1 MLLRSISGLGI
12 GALSGAMIGA
22 ITFGIYDYVHALHIG
37 LTSRWSFTALAGF
50 LYLGV
55 LGGFIGLVVGVTRVN
70 KIYGAIIGLIL
81 GLFLALLSYER
92 GLGEILI
99 LSALDLSLVSLIVST
114 FTKRIFASNSLQ
126 KKQSLTWQASFIN

>member
-1 MLLRSISGLGI
+1 LIA
-12 GALSGAMIGA
+12 GALSGAVVGA
-22 ITFGIYDYVHALHIG
+22 ISLGIYDYVHALNIG

-55 LGGFIGLVVGVTRVN
+55 LGGFTGLVVGVTRVN

-81 GLFLALLSYER
+81 GLFLALLTYER

-99 LSALDLSLVSLIVST
+99 LSALDLSLVGLIVSA
-114 FTKRIFASNSLQ
+114 FTKRIFANRR
-126 KKQSLTWQASFIN
+126 